1 MEEMTETLSEKMKR
15 YENENITKL
24 KSKTPVIIRLDG
36 KAFHTF
42 TKDLD
47 KPFDKDLSDIM
58 QYTAMGLA
66 NEIQNV
72 KFIYSQSDEISLL
85 LTDWDNP
92 NTDTWYGYR
101 VQKMTS
107 VSASIATVKFNQAV
121 MKVIAKYK
129 DILSEPVVVYRDGK
143 FYRADDISSLEN
155 KELKWAIWEN
165 KQFKA
170 IFDSRAFN
178 LPMEEVSNYF
188 LYRYRD
194 AKRNSI
200 QALAQSEFSQKQ
212 LANVSCPEMIAM
224 VKEKTGLDY
233 NKLSSVQKVGFAIYK
248 DDNGNWLLDKEVPDI
263 YENREYVEK
272 WLK

>member
-15 YENENITKL
+15 FESENITKL
-24 KSKTPVIIRLDG
+24 KPKTPVIIRLDG

-42 TKDLD
+42 TRGLT

-58 QYTAMGLA
+58 QYTAMKLA
-66 NEIQNV
+66 EEIQNV
-72 KFIYSQSDEISLL
+72 KFIYSQSDEISIL

-107 VSASIATVKFNQAV
+107 VSASVATLAFNEKIERLTSEYWSK
-121 MKVIAKYK
+121 MMSKYIPWEEEK
-129 DILSEPVVVYRDGK
+129 LYKERYDIWKSK
-143 FYRADDISSLEN
+143 
-155 KELKWAIWEN
+155 K
-165 KQFKA
+165 FKA
-170 IFDSRAFN
+170 LFDSRAFN
-178 LPMEEVSNYF
+178 LDLDEVSNYF
-188 LYRYRD
+188 LYRYKD
-194 AKRNSI
+194 AKRNSA

-212 LANVSCPEMIAM
+212 LVNVSCPEMIEM
-224 VKEKTGLDY
+224 VKEKTGIDY
-233 NKLSSVQKVGFAIYK
+233 NDLPSVQKVGFAIYK
-248 DDNGNWLLDKEVPDI
+248 DDNGNWLLDTEVPDI

>member
-15 YENENITKL
+15 LENEVTIKL
-24 KSKTPVIIRLDG
+24 KPKTPVIIRLDG

-42 TKDLD
+42 TRGLD

-58 QYTAMGLA
+58 QYTAMKLA
-66 NEIQNV
+66 EELQNV
-72 KFIYSQSDEISLL
+72 KFIYSQSDEISIL

-107 VSASIATVKFNQAV
+107 VSASIATLAFNEKVLDTTSKYWSLMMTKDIPWEDEKLYKEKYDLWKSKKFNA
-121 MKVIAKYK
+121 
-129 DILSEPVVVYRDGK
+129 L
-143 FYRADDISSLEN
+143 
-155 KELKWAIWEN
+155 
-165 KQFKA
+165 
-170 IFDSRAFN
+170 FDSRVFN
-178 LPMEEVSNYF
+178 LDKEEVSNYF
-188 LYRYRD
+188 LYRYKD
-194 AKRNSI
+194 AKRNSA

-212 LANVSCPEMIAM
+212 LAGVSCPDMIEM
-224 VKEKTGLDY
+224 VKEKTGVDY
-233 NKLSSVQKVGFAIYK
+233 NELSSLQKVGFAIYK
-248 DDNGNWLLDKEVPDI
+248 DEDGNWLLDKEVPDI